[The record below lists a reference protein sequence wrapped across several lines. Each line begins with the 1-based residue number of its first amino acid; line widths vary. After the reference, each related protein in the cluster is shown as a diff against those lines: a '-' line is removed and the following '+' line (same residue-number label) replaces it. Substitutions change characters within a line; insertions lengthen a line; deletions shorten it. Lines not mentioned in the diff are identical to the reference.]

1 MPEIHVVMVLDVH
14 VLIIHEIGS
23 AVIAR
28 TIKATGSALVD
39 LKIKSAR

>member
-1 MPEIHVVMVLDVH
+1 MPEIHVVMVLD